1 MKFNNKAFFS
11 IKDKKYRNWDGYS
24 LSYTYDFI
32 KEIENIIDLND
43 IETVFDIGSRDAC
56 QSLEFSDWFPESKIY
71 CFEPVPQNAEW
82 CKENIK
88 DRDNIIFEEI
98 AISEKD
104 EEIDF
109 FVVTNGNIGASSL
122 LKANKNHHHG
132 SSYNQEKIKIKSMK
146 AETYMKK
153 NNLLKV
159 DLLWMD
165 VQGSELSVLRSFSNH
180 LKNVKA
186 IHTEVAL
193 SHVYENSTLKN
204 ELINFMEDN
213 NFSLRKCITNELNI
227 EEDLIFVNKT
237 K

>member
-1 MKFNNKAFFS
+1 MKFNKKAFSS
-11 IKDKKYRNWDGYS
+11 INEKKYRNWDGYS

-32 KEIENIIDLND
+32 KEIENIIDLNK
-43 IETVFDIGSRDAC
+43 IETIFDIGSRDAC
-56 QSLEFSDWFPESKIY
+56 QSLELSDWFPESKIY
-71 CFEPVPQNAEW
+71 CFEPVPKNAEW

-88 DRDNIIFEEI
+88 GRNNIIFEET

-132 SSYNQEKIKIKSMK
+132 FTYNQERIKIKSTK

-153 NNLLKV
+153 NNLSKV

-165 VQGSELSVLRSFSNH
+165 VQGAELNVLKSFSNN
-180 LKNVKA
+180 LSNIKA

-193 SHVYENSTLKN
+193 SHVYENSTLKKD
-204 ELINFMEDN
+204 LINFMEDN
-213 NFSLRKCITNELNI
+213 NFNLIKCITNELNI
-227 EEDLIFVNKT
+227 EEDLIFINK
-237 K
+237 KN